1 MSSHPVH
8 DQRCACSGRR
18 RVLRAILLAVAM
30 PHALARR
37 ARAAAG
43 TERRLLVIN
52 THTGE
57 ELDAVYWANGRYQ
70 FTELGKLD
78 WLLRDHRTGGV
89 LAIDQRLFDLL
100 CDLAETAGV
109 VPRYQII
116 SGYRSPGTNAML
128 AAATDGVSSR
138 SLHMEGRAIDLRLEG
153 VPIARLRDLA
163 LARQAG
169 GVGYYPQSDFVHLD
183 LGRVRSWSGWTSGAT
198 LFDDS

>member
-1 MSSHPVH
+1 M
-8 DQRCACSGRR
+8 D
-18 RVLRAILLAVAM
+18 
-30 PHALARR
+30 
-37 ARAAAG
+37 
-43 TERRLLVIN
+43 
-52 THTGE
+52 
-57 ELDAVYWANGRYQ
+57 GRYQ
-70 FTELGKLD
+70 SMELGKLD

-100 CDLAETAGV
+100 SDLAETAGV

-128 AAATDGVSSR
+128 AATTDGVSSR

-183 LGRVRSWSGWTSGAT
+183 LGRVRSWSG
-198 LFDDS
+198 